1 MKQRISS
8 IQNDNVRQPNKG
20 RKKKN
25 WLTPTP
31 IFLKNKI
38 TIKINFSFRVI
49 IFGNCSINSFTI

>member
-1 MKQRISS
+1 MIMS
-8 IQNDNVRQPNKG
+8 DNQTREE
-20 RKKKN
+20 RKKN
-25 WLTPTP
+25 WLTATP

>member
-1 MKQRISS
+1 MIMSDSQTRGE
-8 IQNDNVRQPNKG
+8 R
-20 RKKKN
+20 KKN
-25 WLTPTP
+25 WLTATP